1 MRYPFD
7 NGNGCRCDVCG
18 KVLAPA
24 TQIQIKGLDYRTDE
38 ENKSGRN
45 KVLANRDMCPEC
57 FYNLM
62 KNSFPYY
69 QKNEDE
75 AIFIARENSGIF
87 NKKKVENLK
96 DWIEK

>member
-1 MRYPFD
+1 MRYPIN

-18 KVLAPA
+18 KVLEPS
-24 TQIQIKGLDYRTDE
+24 TQIQIKGLDYRTNE
-38 ENKSGRN
+38 EHKSGIT
-45 KVLANRDMCPEC
+45 KTVANRDMCPEC

-75 AIFIARENSGIF
+75 AISMARENYGIF
-87 NKKKVENLK
+87 NKTKVEDLK
-96 DWIEK
+96 EWV